1 MVKMAPAEML
11 LPAEAPVATMLF
23 SRMFG
28 GPNSRNTAMA
38 MTAAGMAVA
47 TVRPAKRPR

>member
-1 MVKMAPAEML
+1 MAPAEML

-23 SRMFG
+23 SRTFG
-28 GPNSRNTAMA
+28 GPNRRSTAIA

-47 TVRPAKRPR
+47 TVSPANNPR